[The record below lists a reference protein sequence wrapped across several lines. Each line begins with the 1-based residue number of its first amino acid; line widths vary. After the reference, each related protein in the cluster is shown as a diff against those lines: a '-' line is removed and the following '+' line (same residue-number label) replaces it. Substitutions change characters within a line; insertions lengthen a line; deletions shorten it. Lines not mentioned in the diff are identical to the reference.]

1 MWACIWRSICGED
14 VFQRTVFSCCGDRP
28 TDRSHGTKP
37 SSTHPS
43 SSLPL
48 LDAGQW
54 RHPVLRRRPGRRRLI
69 KRPVFQPLLPGRA
82 GFLFNRCASFLPPL
96 LLAGRRQLTAAMAG
110 NDKPSLDLDGDS
122 SGDFVLPT
130 RRVVSRKKTNSPSDV
145 RKGRP
150 KGDDVNSGG
159 LTLDSCFSVNNT
171 VMFFLRSWVR
181 RSSYRNVLSS
191 FVGQKKQLLES
202 IGFGGLLSMHKQPRI
217 SHCLAFWLLRNMDN
231 ASSSIVT
238 RDGVKIHVKDADAN
252 LVLGLP
258 HKLVKITLGLGKHA
272 NIRMECIE
280 CNPGSQLV
288 CLSAY
293 VVRVAKEASVKVKHA
308 LSSGKKSVSLDL
320 LAISRDSYLTRK
332 EGMESLQWKP
342 RRSKIMASAADS
354 GTLTNP
360 ATSNDRGR
368 CSTPRGIIMAGVAGV
383 AELPSMAAG
392 GGSGPSDMVAAAA
405 WDGGP
410 PAYIASMAAAADGA
424 PPTDLTAM
432 AAAGNGLP
440 PTGPAAMAAAGV
452 FSHNGEKRTGR
463 RMAADGGPK
472 HFRVELTSWG
482 YRFERVKHQLG
493 GVMVDLG
500 CGEVRI
506 NGAKFS

>member
-1 MWACIWRSICGED
+1 MAAPSTTAASRKTAANQETCFSASPPRPGGIPVQSLCLIPSSPSSRRPATTDGGD
-14 VFQRTVFSCCGDRP
+14 VF
-28 TDRSHGTKP
+28 
-37 SSTHPS
+37 
-43 SSLPL
+43 
-48 LDAGQW
+48 
-54 RHPVLRRRPGRRRLI
+54 
-69 KRPVFQPLLPGRA
+69 
-82 GFLFNRCASFLPPL
+82 
-96 LLAGRRQLTAAMAG
+96 
-110 NDKPSLDLDGDS
+110 
-122 SGDFVLPT
+122 
-130 RRVVSRKKTNSPSDV
+130 VSRKKTNSPSDV

-280 CNPGSQLV
+280 YLLLKDYCGKMSTKKKCNPGSQLV

-320 LAISRDSYLTRK
+320 LAISRGL
-332 EGMESLQWKP
+332 LN
-342 RRSKIMASAADS
+342 I
-354 GTLTNP
+354 
-360 ATSNDRGR
+360 
-368 CSTPRGIIMAGVAGV
+368 VAV
-383 AELPSMAAG
+383 S
-392 GGSGPSDMVAAAA
+392 
-405 WDGGP
+405 
-410 PAYIASMAAAADGA
+410 
-424 PPTDLTAM
+424 
-432 AAAGNGLP
+432 
-440 PTGPAAMAAAGV
+440 
-452 FSHNGEKRTGR
+452 
-463 RMAADGGPK
+463 
-472 HFRVELTSWG
+472 
-482 YRFERVKHQLG
+482 Q
-493 GVMVDLG
+493 
-500 CGEVRI
+500 
-506 NGAKFS
+506 